1 MKYFRLEIYDGKPL
15 KPINLE
21 DDLSLEEQWFHLTE
35 DITCID
41 YVVHDVL
48 FFSVDVGYYP
58 SVQIT
63 PNSYFKVIIM
73 EGPYTD
79 GGIFFDKRSKTLE
92 QMKLDLTEAI
102 ALIQAFKQM
111 AIHEILKKKIRDF
124 N

>member
-1 MKYFRLEIYDGKPL
+1 MKYFGLEIYDGKPL

-21 DDLSLEEQWFHLTE
+21 DDLSLEEQWFHLTQ

-79 GGIFFDKRSKTLE
+79 GGIFFDKRSKTLG

-102 ALIQAFKQM
+102 ALIQEFKQ
-111 AIHEILKKKIRDF
+111 ISIEKILKRKIRDF
-124 N
+124 D